1 MRVRNLPK
9 IKQTMTTRDKKH
21 CGVEVP
27 ELDDNVRGAEVP
39 SGSGMGLTWES
50 GQVSQLSKSFSSSI
64 IGTENIRCLS
74 CLSVLQGLI
83 RNDLASTKTAKT
95 QQKCRTQ
102 QPSLNAGSQWPKSA
116 SLLWPDGTN
125 LTPSLRKLS
134 SSVCTETSI
143 TLGKLRGGPL
153 SWKWCLVLT
162 WRANHGCWLE
172 AHNKLESLNDCPK
185 PMQASADRQ
194 RWNTPVRGFVFAPC
208 LHDALALWIYLI

>member
-1 MRVRNLPK
+1 MRERASQPTLQIFFQQCNRNRKHPMPVLSLCVTRFNKKRFSINEDSKNPAEMSHTAAVTQRWITVAK
-9 IKQTMTTRDKKH
+9 ISFTA
-21 CGVEVP
+21 V
-27 ELDDNVRGAEVP
+27 
-39 SGSGMGLTWES
+39 TW
-50 GQVSQLSKSFSSSI
+50 
-64 IGTENIRCLS
+64 
-74 CLSVLQGLI
+74 
-83 RNDLASTKTAKT
+83 
-95 QQKCRTQ
+95 
-102 QPSLNAGSQWPKSA
+102 W
-116 SLLWPDGTN
+116 TN

-194 RWNTPVRGFVFAPC
+194 RWNTPVRGFLFAPC